1 MTKDHLLPSDEE
13 LYRRVYEIAHYL
25 WDPIGIAEHPE
36 AHDEYQGYLTAL
48 FGRTKTGDVGAIVE
62 YMKWV
67 ETERMG
73 LTFNRE
79 NAERAAKA
87 MVAWMHF
94 IDDHA

>member
-48 FGRTKTGDVGAIVE
+48 LNEAATRKIEYPVTRVLPLLSVE
-62 YMKWV
+62 K
-67 ETERMG
+67 G
-73 LTFNRE
+73 
-79 NAERAAKA
+79 
-87 MVAWMHF
+87 
-94 IDDHA
+94 

>member
-1 MTKDHLLPSDEE
+1 VCQTVPPGSFNNG
-13 LYRRVYEIAHYL
+13 
-25 WDPIGIAEHPE
+25 IGRGWRATYP
-36 AHDEYQGYLTAL
+36 YL